1 MNVAE
6 ILKGKGDR
14 IISVRPDESVETV
27 IAILAKERIGA
38 LLVREEGGRVAG
50 VLSER
55 DIVSGVARSGAAL
68 LKQSA
73 ADLMTKNVVYCSP
86 RDSIQAVMERM
97 TERRFRHM
105 PVLDGDR
112 LAGII
117 SIGDVV
123 KARISEAE
131 LEARSLKEYIATG

>member
-14 IISVRPDESVETV
+14 VLSVRPADSIEAV
-27 IAILAKERIGA
+27 IALLAKERIGA
-38 LLVREEGGRVAG
+38 LLVREADGRVAG
-50 VLSER
+50 VVSER
-55 DIVSGVARSGAAL
+55 DIVSGVARAGAAL
-68 LKQSA
+68 LKQNVTE
-73 ADLMTKNVVYCSP
+73 LMTRNVVYCTP

-97 TERRFRHM
+97 TERRFRHL

-112 LAGII
+112 LVGII

-131 LEARSLKEYIATG
+131 LESRSLKEYIATG

>member
-6 ILKGKGDR
+6 ILKGKGGR
-14 IISVRPDESVETV
+14 IIAARPDDTIESVVAT
-27 IAILAKERIGA
+27 LAREKIGA
-38 LLVREEGGRVAG
+38 LLVREDDGRVLG
-50 VLSER
+50 VIFER
-55 DIVSGVARSGAAL
+55 DIVSGIARAGAAL
-68 LKQSA
+68 LKQKAS
-73 ADLMTKNVVYCSP
+73 DLMTRNVVYCSP

-105 PVLDGDR
+105 PVLEGDG

-123 KARISEAE
+123 KARIGEAE

>member
-6 ILKGKGDR
+6 ILKGKGNR
-14 IISVRPDESVETV
+14 IVSVRPSDSVESVVAT
-27 IAILAKERIGA
+27 LARERIGA

-55 DIVSGVARSGAAL
+55 DIVSGIARSGAAL

-73 ADLMTKNVVYCSP
+73 AELMTKNVVYCSP
-86 RDSIQAVMERM
+86 RDSIQSVMERM

-105 PVLDGDR
+105 PVLDGDQ